1 MKTKPFRTSV
11 SAALLLN
18 AFAPGLGHF
27 IWGEVLFALFVFLV
41 MLIAVMLFV
50 VSLLVPLPL
59 PVKYLLFG
67 LPLLFYAFTFLDVTR
82 TVRSKSAKRLVT
94 TRRFILAFAAG
105 LLYQLLSP
113 TAPANFGLNNLPELF
128 IQPDNH
134 FSPVFAKGEILK
146 ASPLSYFVNLTI
158 LDRPVVHELPV
169 RYDIVRFRDS
179 TGHRLT
185 GIVLGL
191 PGEDVESVEGVVVI
205 NGYPDTENGLPSLAL
220 RGDWPLTRVSDYSIL
235 VASVNLG
242 VIQNVYQV
250 PIRQVLG
257 KVKKLL

>member
-1 MKTKPFRTSV
+1 M
-11 SAALLLN
+11 AALLLN
-18 AFAPGLGHF
+18 AFIPGLGHF
-27 IWGEVLFALFVFLV
+27 IWGEVLFSLFVFLV

-82 TVRSKSAKRLVT
+82 TVRSKSTSRSVT
-94 TRRFILAFAAG
+94 TRRFILSLAVG

-113 TAPANFGLNNLPELF
+113 TALGNFGLNNLPELF

-134 FSPVFAKGEILK
+134 LSPVFAKGEILK
-146 ASPLSYFVNLTI
+146 ASPLSYFVNLAI
-158 LDRPVVHELPV
+158 LDRPVVHELPL

-179 TGHRLT
+179 TGNRLT

-191 PGEDVESVEGVVVI
+191 PGEEIETVDGVVAI
-205 NGYPDTENGLPSLAL
+205 NRYPDTENGPRGLAL
-220 RGDWPLTRVSDYSIL
+220 QGDWPLTRVSDYSIL
-235 VASVNLG
+235 VAIVNLG

-257 KVKKLL
+257 KVNELW